1 MPFKRR
7 WSEAQQEA
15 CIETCCDFGYSA
27 RKTHEAAKVGGLPGK
42 GASLEP
48 VEIPVQT
55 IGAWAK
61 NERARR
67 RELEKAQVDP
77 TDSMMAGAGQLLGEW
92 QDRVMKASS
101 ARGKN
106 KPGTDELSRLADA
119 GRKIKALIVELN
131 APPKQGRHRPT
142 RPDMPD
148 TGQKTATQGPEG
160 EKDNDGAGF
169 IEALAK
175 DPQRRE
181 QRATHDGHDVA
192 QRPTQSQVA
201 AVERR
206 MQPHRET
213 GEGGSE
219 PDRALDHAV

>member
-1 MPFKRR
+1 MSFKRI

-27 RKTHEAAKVGGLPGK
+27 AKCAKAAAAGGLPGK

-48 VEIPVQT
+48 FSPPAATVSSWARVERI
-55 IGAWAK
+55 
-61 NERARR
+61 RR
-67 RELEKAQVDP
+67 QELEKAQVNP

-92 QDRVMKASS
+92 QHRVMKASS

-148 TGQKTATQGPEG
+148 TGQSKATQGPG
-160 EKDNDGAGF
+160 ETEENDGTGF

-181 QRATHDGHDVA
+181 QRATHNGHGTA
-192 QRPTQSQVA
+192 QRPAQSQA
-201 AVERR
+201 AAIGQR
-206 MQPHRET
+206 MQPHREA
-213 GEGGSE
+213 GEGGSK